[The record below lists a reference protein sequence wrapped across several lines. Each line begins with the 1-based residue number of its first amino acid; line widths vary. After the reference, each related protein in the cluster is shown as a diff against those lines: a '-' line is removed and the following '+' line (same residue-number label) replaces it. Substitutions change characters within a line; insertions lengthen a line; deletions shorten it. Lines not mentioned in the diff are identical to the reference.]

1 MKVTRKSAVENSATR
16 AAIIEATARLI
27 YEEGYAAATSRRVGA
42 KAGVRP
48 PLIHYYFRTMDDLYA
63 AVVRRMSEQA
73 LDRIEK
79 ALKSE
84 RPFQA
89 VWAVVA
95 NPRWARFTM
104 EFMALANQNNTVREV
119 IAQQIEKVRRLEVQ
133 ALARHLEA
141 RCVSAKLPLLVG
153 PVLMTAASYL
163 LTLEAALGV
172 SLGHAET
179 KAYVEAFLRACES
192 GEDQPEG
199 IRR

>member
-1 MKVTRKSAVENSATR
+1 MKVTRKRALVNSATQ
-16 AAIIEATARLI
+16 AAIIEATTRLI

-42 KAGVRP
+42 EAGVQP

-79 ALKSE
+79 ALKSS

-104 EFMALANQNNTVREV
+104 EFMALANQNKTVREV

-141 RCVSAKLPLLVG
+141 GCVSASP
-153 PVLMTAASYL
+153 P
-163 LTLEAALGV
+163 
-172 SLGHAET
+172 
-179 KAYVEAFLRACES
+179 FW
-192 GEDQPEG
+192 
-199 IRR
+199 

>member
-1 MKVTRKSAVENSATR
+1 MQ
-16 AAIIEATARLI
+16 
-27 YEEGYAAATSRRVGA
+27 
-42 KAGVRP
+42 P

-73 LDRIEK
+73 LDQIEK
-79 ALKSE
+79 ALQSS

-104 EFMALANQNNTVREV
+104 EFMALANQNKTVREV

-133 ALARHLEA
+133 ALARHREA
-141 RCVSAKLPLLVG
+141 GCVSATPPVLVG
-153 PVLMTAASYL
+153 PVLMTAAAYL
-163 LTLEAALGV
+163 LTIEAALGV

-179 KAYVEAFLRACES
+179 KAYVEGFLRACRVWGGPVRGMPTVRSAPILRQNEPARAPHHGHAS
-192 GEDQPEG
+192 FTVTPTRCRLPCGA
-199 IRR
+199 